1 MNGLKCN
8 ECFKWGCP
16 NRNLKT
22 NECTVESFRTT
33 TTNKV
38 EESK

>member
-1 MNGLKCN
+1 MTNKLKCS

-22 NECTVESFRTT
+22 DTCTIDSFRTK

-38 EESK
+38 EE